1 MNVRKEKDSFS
12 NLFFEIEEEAYIL
25 LWWLL
30 PHAQPVFQMGMTE
43 KSESQPPLVITQT
56 ALVQNIF

>member
-1 MNVRKEKDSFS
+1 MNIRKEKDSFS

-25 LWWLL
+25 LWWLV

-43 KSESQPPLVITQT
+43 KSESQPPLVIK
-56 ALVQNIF
+56 LC